1 MDKSTKT
8 LRKIVPFVKE
18 YASTRGGLAQGYD
31 ENAVCAVLHEG
42 GLNRIK
48 YHYCYGL
55 LKDYPHYCASSSYM
69 ASPSAAR
76 TNPLAIF
83 LQVQDIPED
92 QDEEAFRHFYEWLLN
107 YSPFRHSFISK
118 NVSKMLKDRVAVLDA
133 ETQADT
139 LGASMISFRQGWE
152 DYYEGTASKGSR
164 YLKTKIWWALAQKI
178 DPAAA
183 FAISNSTLDIIDGKI
198 VYSTML
204 SGHSP
209 FDAEPLT
216 LINVSR
222 GIIKDNSNP
231 WNKVLKYG
239 SDGLSTIWQ
248 TPDPKGVSLL
258 SIIKDGLA
266 SIDGGKKKVN
276 PFADEQVIR
285 YDFDKA
291 IAAVAEAVNDKKEL
305 IYGV

>member
-18 YASTRGGLAQGYD
+18 YASTRGGVAQGYD

-55 LKDYPHYCASSSYM
+55 LKDYPRYRSCDSYM
-69 ASPSAAR
+69 TNTKAAR

-83 LQVQDIPED
+83 LQVQDIPEY

-107 YSPFRHSFISK
+107 YSLFRHSFISK
-118 NVSKMLKDRVAVLDA
+118 NVSKMLKDRVAVLDV
-133 ETQADT
+133 ETQAST

-152 DYYEGTASKGSR
+152 NYYSFTERR
-164 YLKTKIWWALAQKI
+164 YLKVKIWWALAQKI
-178 DPAAA
+178 DPSIA
-183 FAISNSTLDIIDGKI
+183 FAISNSTLNIIDDKI
-198 VYSTML
+198 VYSTTG

-239 SDGLSTIWQ
+239 ENGLSTIWQ